1 MERLDFPRAV
11 RGTFG
16 ALFVSAF
23 ATHGAAAGVVHIGA
37 PTVAVDGIFTTMV
50 CGENP
55 CSSPACVSPP
65 TVAVVTSSASWRGQW
80 ELLYPPSRYPGVG
93 GGLGA
98 LASAEFERDSSG
110 VTFRATLDRTDRE
123 ILELDLPRGGTG
135 GEYLLYGNVA
145 MNSRSSDR
153 SGAGEPLIYGSS
165 QFRLSSDAFVSI
177 SGSLE
182 AWDAV
187 AGQQPFASLVRWEV
201 VPVDRPGEGHQGEIP
216 LSIEMGPRDERV
228 DAVQPAVLLPAG
240 EYRLECSFYTSGAVH
255 GPALED
261 CPRTVWSDLD
271 VVAVRLEVS
280 EGLPGDLDGNGC
292 VDGGDV
298 AILLL
303 DYGPGSGP
311 ADLDGSGEVDGGDIG
326 ALLMLFTDCG

>member
-1 MERLDFPRAV
+1 MERHEFPRAV

-23 ATHGAAAGVVHIGA
+23 ATHGAAAGVEHIDA

-50 CGENP
+50 CGESP
-55 CSSPACVSPP
+55 CASPGCVSPP
-65 TVAVVTSSASWRGQW
+65 AEAAVTASASWRGQW
-80 ELLYPPSRYPGVG
+80 EMLYPRSRYPGVR

-98 LASAEFERDSSG
+98 LASAEFERDAFG
-110 VTFRATLDRTDRE
+110 MTFRATLDRTDRE

-135 GEYLLYGNVA
+135 GEHLLYGNVA

-153 SGAGEPLIYGSS
+153 VGAGEPLIYGSS

-201 VPVDRPGEGHQGEIP
+201 VPVDRLGEGHQGEIP

-255 GPALED
+255 GPGLED

-271 VVAVRLEVS
+271 VVAVRLEVA

-326 ALLMLFTDCG
+326 VLMMLFTDCG

>member
-1 MERLDFPRAV
+1 
-11 RGTFG
+11 
-16 ALFVSAF
+16 VSAF

-135 GEYLLYGNVA
+135 GEHLLYGNVA

-153 SGAGEPLIYGSS
+153 PGAGEPLIYGSS
-165 QFRLSSDAFVSI
+165 QFRLGSDAFVSI

-228 DAVQPAVLLPAG
+228 DAVPPAVLLPAG

-280 EGLPGDLDGNGC
+280 EGLPGDLDGNSC

-326 ALLMLFTDCG
+326 ALLMLFTDCV